1 MNIDTIFSIIDVPD
15 APEPVLT
22 LLDLTNYPRVAKGLL
37 YIEDAKSVNTYHWKK
52 EMWRSVVGYE
62 GAYQVSSH
70 GRVRSLPRT
79 RLTKNGNQQTFSM
92 KYLTPT
98 KVTNTYA
105 VQFVDSQYYIHRLVA
120 TAFVE
125 NTTGYNNVIWK
136 DGNRTNNYYENLE
149 WGCTRRLKSHA
160 EDVKAGRK
168 FQSNTGCISTLSKQS
183 RPIQQFT
190 LKGEFVAEWGNG
202 IELKRCLNIGKT
214 AVIKA
219 CDGQG
224 FKAYGFLWKYK
235 KTFLSELSQ
244 KDGDSGE

>member
-1 MNIDTIFSIIDVPD
+1 MNIDSLFSVIEVPD
-15 APEPVLT
+15 APEPVLVQV
-22 LLDLTNYPRVAKGLL
+22 DLAQCPRVTKALQS
-37 YIEDAKSVNTYHWKK
+37 IEDAKSVNTRHWKK
-52 EMWRSVVGYE
+52 EIWRNIEGYE

-79 RLTKNGNQQTFSM
+79 RIAKNGNQQTFSL
-92 KYLTPT
+92 KYLKPI

-105 VQFVDSQYYIHRLVA
+105 VQLDTMHQIHRLVA

-125 NTTGYNNVIWK
+125 NSSGYNNVIWK
-136 DGNRTNNYYENLE
+136 DGNRANNYYENLE
-149 WGCTRRLKSHA
+149 WGCTRHIKAHSQ
-160 EDVKAGRK
+160 EVKAGRK
-168 FQSNTGCISTLSKQS
+168 FQSNTGFHSTMSKRS

-190 LKGEFVAEWGNG
+190 LNGDFVAEWGNG
-202 IELKRCLNIGKT
+202 MELMRCLNIGRT
-214 AVIKA
+214 AILKA

-235 KTFLSELSQ
+235 NTFLSELSK